1 MGVQEIAIAVLSE
14 EKVDRFRKFVE
25 KYYYE
30 NLLNNVKKGIR
41 SLQIDFSS
49 LAKFDLELS
58 EQIIENFDETILSA
72 EEAIKQLD
80 IPEAQYPLRVRVVGL
95 PKSDYI
101 KIRDIR
107 ARHLGRL
114 ISTDGIIRQSSDI
127 RPKITLATFECSAC
141 GARILVEQNESKF
154 REPVKCSCGRM
165 GKFKLFDK
173 KMVDIQ
179 RLVIEESPEAL
190 EGGEQPKRIAA
201 FLQEDLLDPK
211 LEKKRYPGNK
221 IKIAGVIKEVP
232 VPLKTGGQSTTYDL
246 LIDVNSLETVEEE
259 FGEIEISAEDEKIIR
274 ELAAKPNIY
283 EKLVATIAPSI
294 YGYDN
299 IKKAIVMQ
307 LFGGVRKRRED
318 GTNIRGDIH
327 IFLIGDPGSGK
338 CVSGDTMIVLSDGT
352 VTKIREFV
360 NLNKNTETTK
370 TGYITK
376 TAFYTP
382 SANLSGKLHNAKIS
396 LVWQRK
402 APKKLLRI
410 KTTSGSEITVTKNHP
425 FFTTNNGLVFSIP
438 AEMLTVKTFI
448 AAPRQ
453 LYVATTPQELPQNI
467 KRSRAR
473 NRIVLNIPKY
483 CDTDVARFLAYVISE
498 SWISKRGNMLS
509 FTNQDE
515 NLLKDFSNILKQKF
529 NANFTIRM
537 SHAGKSAKECYS
549 CSSELTN
556 LVAAIEPKLLEKSA
570 GKAIPQIIFKSPNSV
585 VAEFLRTYSDC
596 EGFVDRNK
604 RSIEIASASKE
615 LVYGLKTLL
624 LRFGILSRIYSG
636 LKYAANTRKKI
647 RRCYWRLVICGEQ
660 LKAFKAHIGFS
671 ADYKKELLDF
681 WLASQI
687 PYNTN
692 VDVVPNI
699 SYLLKELRKSCKKSQ
714 SNFNIPR
721 SSYQHYERGDRWPS
735 RHQLLRLLQSCEPEN
750 PYVQILTQLATADI
764 FWDRVKAIEE
774 IDSEEECV
782 YDLQV
787 DGTHNYVANTLLVHN
802 SQLLRYVS
810 TIAPKARYTAGKGS
824 TAAGMTATVVR
835 DEFLRGWALE
845 AGVLVLCNKGIACL
859 DEMDKMTQEDTSA
872 MHEALEQ
879 QTITIAKAN
888 IHATLIAETSVLA
901 AANPKFGR
909 FDPYEPIPKQINL
922 PPTLLNRFD
931 LLFTIKDVPN
941 PEKDEKIASH
951 ILRLAQEP
959 ESLKAD
965 IDTKLLRKYIAFAHQ
980 RCIPKLTTGALEE
993 IKDFYIKLR
1002 TSAAAEE
1009 GEVKPIPI
1017 SARQLEALVRLSEAS
1032 AKIRLSDKVTKKDAQ
1047 MAIEL
1052 LKSSMEEVAMDM
1064 ETGKFDIDR
1073 ITTGIT
1079 ASTRSQI
1086 SIIRRIIDA
1095 LTERVGKSIPTQ
1107 DIMKEAEGEG
1117 IPRIKAEDIIN
1128 QLVKG
1133 GEIYEP
1139 KPGLVSKVT
1148 Y

>member
-1 MGVQEIAIAVLSE
+1 M
-14 EKVDRFRKFVE
+14 
-25 KYYYE
+25 
-30 NLLNNVKKGIR
+30 
-41 SLQIDFSS
+41 
-49 LAKFDLELS
+49 
-58 EQIIENFDETILSA
+58 
-72 EEAIKQLD
+72 
-80 IPEAQYPLRVRVVGL
+80 VGL

-101 KIRDIR
+101 KIRDVR

-127 RPKITLATFECSAC
+127 RPKITLATFECGAC

-179 RLVIEESPEAL
+179 RLVIEEAPEAL

-259 FGEIEISAEDEKIIR
+259 FGEIEISSEDEKIIR
-274 ELAAKPNIY
+274 ELAARPNIY

-299 IKKAIVMQ
+299 IKKSIVFQ
-307 LFGGVRKRRED
+307 LFGGVRKKRED

-338 CVSGDTMIVLSDGT
+338 
-352 VTKIREFV
+352 
-360 NLNKNTETTK
+360 
-370 TGYITK
+370 
-376 TAFYTP
+376 
-382 SANLSGKLHNAKIS
+382 
-396 LVWQRK
+396 
-402 APKKLLRI
+402 
-410 KTTSGSEITVTKNHP
+410 
-425 FFTTNNGLVFSIP
+425 
-438 AEMLTVKTFI
+438 
-448 AAPRQ
+448 
-453 LYVATTPQELPQNI
+453 
-467 KRSRAR
+467 
-473 NRIVLNIPKY
+473 
-483 CDTDVARFLAYVISE
+483 
-498 SWISKRGNMLS
+498 
-509 FTNQDE
+509 
-515 NLLKDFSNILKQKF
+515 
-529 NANFTIRM
+529 
-537 SHAGKSAKECYS
+537 
-549 CSSELTN
+549 
-556 LVAAIEPKLLEKSA
+556 
-570 GKAIPQIIFKSPNSV
+570 
-585 VAEFLRTYSDC
+585 
-596 EGFVDRNK
+596 
-604 RSIEIASASKE
+604 
-615 LVYGLKTLL
+615 
-624 LRFGILSRIYSG
+624 
-636 LKYAANTRKKI
+636 
-647 RRCYWRLVICGEQ
+647 
-660 LKAFKAHIGFS
+660 
-671 ADYKKELLDF
+671 
-681 WLASQI
+681 
-687 PYNTN
+687 
-692 VDVVPNI
+692 
-699 SYLLKELRKSCKKSQ
+699 
-714 SNFNIPR
+714 
-721 SSYQHYERGDRWPS
+721 
-735 RHQLLRLLQSCEPEN
+735 
-750 PYVQILTQLATADI
+750 
-764 FWDRVKAIEE
+764 
-774 IDSEEECV
+774 
-782 YDLQV
+782 
-787 DGTHNYVANTLLVHN
+787 

-845 AGVLVLCNKGIACL
+845 AGVLVLCNKGIACI
-859 DEMDKMTQEDTSA
+859 DEMDKMSPEDTSA

-888 IHATLIAETSVLA
+888 IHATLMAETSVLA

-909 FDPYEPIPKQINL
+909 FDPYEPIPKQINM

-931 LLFTIKDVPN
+931 LIFTIKDIPN
-941 PEKDEKIASH
+941 PEKDEKIAAH
-951 ILRLAQEP
+951 ILKLAQEP

-980 RCIPKLTTGALEE
+980 HCMPKLTTGALEE

-1032 AKIRLSDKVTKKDAQ
+1032 AKIRLSDKVTKRDAQ
-1047 MAIEL
+1047 LAIEL
-1052 LKSSMEEVAMDM
+1052 LKSSMQEVAMDM

-1079 ASTRSQI
+1079 ASQRSQI

-1095 LTERVGKSIPTQ
+1095 LAERVGKSIPVQ
-1107 DIMKEAEGEG
+1107 DIVKEAEGEG
-1117 IPRIKAEDIIN
+1117 VQRGKAEEIIA
-1128 QLVKG
+1128 QLVKS

-1139 KPGLVSKVT
+1139 KPGLVSKVG